1 MNSVK
6 GIKIMSTIMA
16 MNSLNFAA
24 GALTITLLALAP
36 EKSYYVA
43 PSQPPLQARKSS
55 KKLSVPIPR
64 PYIDAVLIR
73 FLLIWVSFLSTR
85 MQHC

>member
-24 GALTITLLALAP
+24 GALTITLLALAT
-36 EKSYYVA
+36 EKWA
-43 PSQPPLQARKSS
+43 E
-55 KKLSVPIPR
+55 
-64 PYIDAVLIR
+64 
-73 FLLIWVSFLSTR
+73 LLVV
-85 MQHC
+85 M